1 MAALVHLVRHAQIE
15 NPEGVVYGTRP
26 GFGLSAYGV
35 EQARRVG
42 RYLGPRPLVAIWSS
56 PLERALRTAEEIAA
70 RVGVP
75 VRVHPDLREWDVT
88 ERWAGHRWAELT
100 ELFPGEFE
108 AYRDHPQDLPFAN
121 ETLTELAERFAR
133 FTRQVDADHPHGDV
147 VLVSHQDPIQAGR
160 LRLLGSPLASL
171 NEDKPS
177 TGAVITLRP
186 GTSWKEET
194 HWSPEDTPRFGEKS
208 GLRSVET
215 SGSPTSA

>member
-1 MAALVHLVRHAQIE
+1 
-15 NPEGVVYGTRP
+15 
-26 GFGLSAYGV
+26 
-35 EQARRVG
+35 
-42 RYLGPRPLVAIWSS
+42 
-56 PLERALRTAEEIAA
+56 
-70 RVGVP
+70 
-75 VRVHPDLREWDVT
+75 
-88 ERWAGHRWAELT
+88 
-100 ELFPGEFE
+100 
-108 AYRDHPQDLPFAN
+108 
-121 ETLTELAERFAR
+121 
-133 FTRQVDADHPHGDV
+133 VDADHPHGDV

-208 GLRSVET
+208 GLRAVET